1 MFAGA
6 YSCLVIAK
14 HTQPDTRSLVLPPLS
29 FSPMLGV
36 IEVGIPV
43 NSRTTHA
50 TMELS
55 FLVGDAFIM
64 VKVIGLGLYTMHT
77 AQHPSIPSHKKK
89 EKTPISPYF

>member
-14 HTQPDTRSLVLPPLS
+14 RIYTQPDSHS
-29 FSPMLGV
+29 FSPLLSYSPVPRV

-43 NSRTTHA
+43 NSRTTH
-50 TMELS
+50 TTLEPS

-64 VKVIGLGLYTMHT
+64 VKVIGLGLYIMHST
-77 AQHPSIPSHKKK
+77 QVFLRIKKK
-89 EKTPISPYF
+89 

>member
-1 MFAGA
+1 
-6 YSCLVIAK
+6 
-14 HTQPDTRSLVLPPLS
+14 
-29 FSPMLGV
+29 MLGV

-50 TMELS
+50 TLELS

-89 EKTPISPYF
+89 HQYHLTFDFYYSILFTCLTYIMN

>member
-14 HTQPDTRSLVLPPLS
+14 HTHNQTHSFSPPLS
-29 FSPMLGV
+29 FSSVLRV

-50 TMELS
+50 TLELS

-77 AQHPSIPSHKKK
+77 AQHPSIPSHKK
-89 EKTPISPYF
+89 TPISLYF